1 MELSHNETNEA
12 TPEIVLV
19 KMRKLAWPAIVLKRE
34 GDIVEVKMMANDSV
48 KVVPIDDLEA
58 FNVEKISNTK
68 NSRLK
73 NAFAKAVEF
82 MKK

>member
-1 MELSHNETNEA
+1 
-12 TPEIVLV
+12 
-19 KMRKLAWPAIVLKRE
+19 
-34 GDIVEVKMMANDSV
+34 MMANDSV